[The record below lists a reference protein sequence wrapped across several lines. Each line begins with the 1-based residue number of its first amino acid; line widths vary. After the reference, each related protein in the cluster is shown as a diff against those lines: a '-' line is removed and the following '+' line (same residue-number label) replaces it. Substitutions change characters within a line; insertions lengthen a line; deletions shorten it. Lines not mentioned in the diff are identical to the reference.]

1 MSITKRCSTSIS
13 WNKKC
18 MYSQN
23 HFSEDDLLFGDTFHN
38 RPLFT
43 VSFAHDKRVN
53 RILVDERCT
62 INILLIRIMK
72 ELGILTI
79 DFINSCLMI
88 QGFNQG
94 GQRSIRTIKIDLT
107 IGELQSSVWLHVI
120 DAKTSYNILLGRLW
134 VHENK
139 VIPSTYH

>member
-94 GQRSIRTIKIDLT
+94 EPSNRPHHRRVTIKRVVT
-107 IGELQSSVWLHVI
+107 CSSCKDFI
-120 DAKTSYNILLGRLW
+120 
-134 VHENK
+134 
-139 VIPSTYH
+139 